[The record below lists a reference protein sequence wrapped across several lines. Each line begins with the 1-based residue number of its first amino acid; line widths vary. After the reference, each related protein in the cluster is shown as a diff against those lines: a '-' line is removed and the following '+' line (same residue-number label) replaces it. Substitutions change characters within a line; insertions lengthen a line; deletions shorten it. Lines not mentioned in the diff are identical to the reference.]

1 MAAAEARAAND
12 ARLLELTAAARGGA
26 QTRGSE
32 PMGLSDLV
40 SLGTLNHW
48 ARADAANGTGAGMFA
63 AYSTVQLGLEAYR
76 RLGGSEGEDKTAQA
90 KREFHEAVAEYVKG
104 DKAFKKAAKPKQKVH
119 YPPPSSSWCPSPA
132 GFRTRA

>member
-1 MAAAEARAAND
+1 MPSRS
-12 ARLLELTAAARGGA
+12 RGGA
-26 QTRGSE
+26 QSRGSE

-76 RLGGSEGEDKTAQA
+76 RFGGSEGEDKTAQA

-104 DKAFKKAAKPKQKVH
+104 DKAFKKAAKPKQKVR
-119 YPPPSSSWCPSPA
+119 PPSSSPCPSSA
-132 GFRTRA
+132 GFRTPA

>member
-1 MAAAEARAAND
+1 MAADARAAQD

-76 RLGGSEGEDKTAQA
+76 RFGGSEGEDKTAQA

-104 DKAFKKAAKPKQKVH
+104 DKAFKKAAKPKQKVRS
-119 YPPPSSSWCPSPA
+119 PSSSPCPSPA
-132 GFRTRA
+132 GFRTRT

>member
-12 ARLLELTAAARGGA
+12 ARLRELTAAARGGA

-76 RLGGSEGEDKTAQA
+76 RFGGSEGEDKTAQA

-104 DKAFKKAAKPKQKVH
+104 DKAFKKAAKPKQKVR
-119 YPPPSSSWCPSPA
+119 YPPPSSSRCPSPA

>member
-1 MAAAEARAAND
+1 MAADARASQD
-12 ARLLELTAAARGGA
+12 ARLQELTAAARGGA

-76 RLGGSEGEDKTAQA
+76 RFGGSEGEDKTAQA

-104 DKAFKKAAKPKQKVH
+104 DKAFKKAAKPKQKVR
-119 YPPPSSSWCPSPA
+119 PPSSSPCPSSA
-132 GFRTRA
+132 GFRTPA